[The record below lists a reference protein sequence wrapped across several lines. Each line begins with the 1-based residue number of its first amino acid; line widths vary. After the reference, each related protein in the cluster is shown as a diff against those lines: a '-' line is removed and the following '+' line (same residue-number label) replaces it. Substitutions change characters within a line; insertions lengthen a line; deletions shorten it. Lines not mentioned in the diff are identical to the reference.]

1 MLLRSVASWTLGLSL
16 AFAIT
21 NLGALMTGM
30 TEVNPIFFS
39 PCLNLALGTG
49 LLGLLLLFLGRKS
62 KQASAGVAGTNNER
76 LRAVSWAITLSFIL
90 SILLFVFLLA
100 VPYYST
106 YPLPIDPKSW
116 PPFSWGEFG
125 LFLKEAA
132 TYLWLGETL
141 LLLPFAAVQASI
153 LKRVWLGLNRAER
166 ITHVSLVGA
175 STVVSLFTATFG
187 QYFLYW
193 LGD

>member
-76 LRAVSWAITLSFIL
+76 LRAVSWAISLSFIV
-90 SILLFVFLLA
+90 SILLFVFLL
-100 VPYYST
+100 
-106 YPLPIDPKSW
+106 
-116 PPFSWGEFG
+116 
-125 LFLKEAA
+125 
-132 TYLWLGETL
+132 
-141 LLLPFAAVQASI
+141 
-153 LKRVWLGLNRAER
+153 
-166 ITHVSLVGA
+166 
-175 STVVSLFTATFG
+175 
-187 QYFLYW
+187 
-193 LGD
+193 